1 MPTKQS
7 GKITFQ
13 MLTLWFFHNKPCML
27 INMADEL
34 QNTSQFFCHFTVPSN
49 PLDAQVPCPGPY
61 LFYSID
67 MQNQFPH
74 YRQPAVL
81 PYQVPMPHASPL
93 MSSLPSSKSESTKN
107 EESPQPGARKRNH
120 GSNWTDV
127 ETRYL
132 LELWRDN
139 FPISKERNSTEWDAI
154 TKKLNSTFKDQGIP
168 CYCTGTQCK
177 VCIKYLRDQYKWV
190 KDHNSQSGNNWEW
203 FEYYDEIYEVL
214 GSKPNITPKDVKCG
228 LAEDA
233 NTTTVGDSD
242 TLPEWNIPADY
253 KRNADLEQELKRKLK
268 KNLKWTQ
275 NVPKKGAK
283 EKRLL

>member
-7 GKITFQ
+7 GKIIFQ

-34 QNTSQFFCHFTVPSN
+34 QNTSQFFRHFTVPSN

-67 MQNQFPH
+67 MQNQFPY

-81 PYQVPMPHASPL
+81 PYQVPMPHASPS
-93 MSSLPSSKSESTKN
+93 MSSLPSSKSKSTKN
-107 EESPQPGARKRNH
+107 EENPQPGATKRNH
-120 GSNWTDV
+120 GSNWTDM

-139 FPISKERNSTEWDAI
+139 FPISKKRNSTEWDAI
-154 TKKLNSTFKDQGIP
+154 AKKLNSTFKDQGIP

-177 VCIKYLRDQYKWV
+177 VCIKYLQD
-190 KDHNSQSGNNWEW
+190 
-203 FEYYDEIYEVL
+203 
-214 GSKPNITPKDVKCG
+214 
-228 LAEDA
+228 
-233 NTTTVGDSD
+233 
-242 TLPEWNIPADY
+242 
-253 KRNADLEQELKRKLK
+253 
-268 KNLKWTQ
+268 
-275 NVPKKGAK
+275 
-283 EKRLL
+283 